1 MNNQA
6 IGLSLIV
13 FALIGLLVAVSTY
26 VRRKQITGTGWFIC
40 LCVSNTL
47 WAVLDALVYL
57 VPNESAVSVFQG
69 TKLAFAG
76 TSTLII
82 YILVQ
87 KILKDKSFDWVALVC
102 LFSVPV
108 ITFVLGLTNA
118 SHGLLLETVG
128 FIYQDGVRIVLVDNG
143 LWFWL
148 YCVFCYVLVILSVNL
163 IIRQLVRLHGKYR
176 SPALIFL
183 AALILCVIAS
193 VGAILRVFPYALDP
207 MPYAA
212 IALQIMLYFALS
224 TPASMEMLL
233 SSREVIFEQSANIM
247 FILNN
252 EREIIDM
259 NSQAK
264 RIVDQLGIKVTKG
277 LTYDDVYDQW
287 TARNNARDFAE
298 DASIFTIEEDNRNIH
313 YQKLSSSIYNK
324 QGVLTG
330 TFIEIKN
337 ITPMMT
343 LIHKLQDSAYFD
355 YLTGLHNRNYLI
367 SILNDWSEKE
377 LLERDILPLGIVVG
391 DVNGLKRIN
400 DVYGHS
406 KGDLLLQLVAADISK
421 YKPEGGITFRMGGD
435 EFITLVP
442 RSDKEELNYYVNVME
457 NKDYSLVTPELVESG
472 IAISYVLKKDSNIS
486 IMESIHEADVLMYT
500 KKKNRRKA

>member
-13 FALIGLLVAVSTY
+13 FALIGLLVAVSAY
-26 VRRKQITGTGWFIC
+26 VRRKRITGTRWFIC
-40 LCVSNTL
+40 LCVFNTL

-76 TSTLII
+76 TSILII

-87 KILKDKSFDWVALVC
+87 KNLK
-102 LFSVPV
+102 
-108 ITFVLGLTNA
+108 
-118 SHGLLLETVG
+118 
-128 FIYQDGVRIVLVDNG
+128 
-143 LWFWL
+143 
-148 YCVFCYVLVILSVNL
+148 
-163 IIRQLVRLHGKYR
+163 
-176 SPALIFL
+176 
-183 AALILCVIAS
+183 
-193 VGAILRVFPYALDP
+193 
-207 MPYAA
+207 
-212 IALQIMLYFALS
+212 
-224 TPASMEMLL
+224 MEMLL
-233 SSREVIFEQSANIM
+233 SSREVIFEQSENIM

-264 RIVDQLGIKVTKG
+264 RIVDQSGIKETKG
-277 LTYDDVYDQW
+277 LTYDDIYDQW
-287 TARNNARDFAE
+287 TARNNVRDFAE
-298 DASIFTIEEDNRNIH
+298 DASIFTIEEDDRNIH

-324 QGVLTG
+324 KGVLTG

-337 ITPMMT
+337 ITPIMT

-367 SILNDWSEKE
+367 SIINDWSEKE
-377 LLERDILPLGIVVG
+377 LLEKDILPLGIVVG

-406 KGDLLLQLVAADISK
+406 KGDLLLQLVAAELSK

-442 RSDKEELNYYVNVME
+442 RSNKEELNYYVNVME
-457 NKDYSLVTPELVESG
+457 NKDYSLVNPELAEAG
-472 IAISYVLKKDSNIS
+472 IAISYVLKKDNNIS

-500 KKKNRRKA
+500 KKKNRRKAGKPHEEKHKT